1 VLFVDIPF
9 PPRISFGALRRA
21 GWRTGVV
28 AVASGLE
35 ATDEKWSHARHAYDI
50 SLAVRT
56 TSDYDAVAQHF
67 HSVRGKARA
76 FPFVDPLDNGVDQ
89 TRGLLIDVSPGL
101 WQLGKSYGDSD
112 ARWERIITRPLLSG
126 IAVYRERASVVT
138 SITSSATVDA
148 ATGAVTIAGGVVA
161 DGDILSW
168 SGSFRVP
175 CRYDTDELPGM
186 IVNKERRDD
195 GEFWVTCESI
205 PVLEVKELGAFDEA
219 SS

>member
-1 VLFVDIPF
+1 
-9 PPRISFGALRRA
+9 
-21 GWRTGVV
+21 
-28 AVASGLE
+28 
-35 ATDEKWSHARHAYDI
+35 
-50 SLAVRT
+50 
-56 TSDYDAVAQHF
+56 
-67 HSVRGKARA
+67 
-76 FPFVDPLDNGVDQ
+76 
-89 TRGLLIDVSPGL
+89 
-101 WQLGKSYGDSD
+101 
-112 ARWERIITRPLLSG
+112 
-126 IAVYRERASVVT
+126 
-138 SITSSATVDA
+138 
-148 ATGAVTIAGGVVA
+148 VTIAGGVVA